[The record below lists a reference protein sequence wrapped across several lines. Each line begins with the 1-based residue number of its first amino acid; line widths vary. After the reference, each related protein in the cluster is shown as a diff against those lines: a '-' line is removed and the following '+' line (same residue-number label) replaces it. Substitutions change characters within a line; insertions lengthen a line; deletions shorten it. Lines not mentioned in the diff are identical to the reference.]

1 MPQTMTDVADLLG
14 PHGPFAAS
22 VPGFRPREAQRRM
35 ARAVADAI
43 ADRRMLLCEAGT
55 GIGKTFAYLVPALL
69 SGRRVIV
76 STGTRHLQDQ
86 VQQHDLPAVRAALG
100 APASVAVLKGRANY
114 LCLHRYEAL
123 DREWRMPSRAAAL
136 ELAAVKRWLPATASG
151 DLAEVES
158 LGEDSPLLPRLTST
172 SENCLGTKC
181 ERYQDCFVV
190 KARRRAQES
199 DIVVINHHLLLADL
213 VLKEHGFGE
222 LLPSADAVIVDEA
235 HQLPD
240 LAAQFFG
247 ASFAS
252 RQVLA
257 LADDALAALGP
268 DATEAAVAK
277 RVGALEPAVR
287 ELRLAL
293 GVEARRAAWDQVAAR
308 PELHEALAAL
318 QAALRE
324 VAALFAARAADG
336 REHEALQARADDLA
350 GQLQPFLG
358 GALAGDDEPEPMVL
372 WFETFTRSFVL
383 NATPL
388 DAAER
393 FRRHLAARPQAWIF
407 TSATLAVGADF
418 GHFARRLG
426 VGAASGREGD
436 DPDAAPRDDGIPE
449 EVERL
454 ALASPYDYQRNAL
467 LYLPRGLPEPDAAG
481 YTEAVVRAALPLL
494 EASRGRAF
502 MLFTSHRALQAAAA
516 ALRGRLEHPLL
527 TQGEM
532 PRARLIERFRAA
544 GDAVLLG
551 TASFW
556 EGVDVKGPAL
566 SLVIIDK
573 LPFASPGDPVMA
585 ARIAAARERGGNP
598 FGELQLPQAVLAL
611 KQGVGRLIRDADD
624 TGVMMLCD
632 PRLQSRSYGRT
643 FIRALPPMRATEA
656 AADAIEFLRE
666 HTKLGA
672 AVA

>member
-1 MPQTMTDVADLLG
+1 MPDAMIDVADLLG

-22 VPGFRPREAQRRM
+22 VAGFRPREAQRRM

-43 ADRRMLLCEAGT
+43 ADRRTLLCEAGT

-136 ELAAVKRWLPATASG
+136 ELAAVKRWIPTTQSG
-151 DLAEVES
+151 DLAEVAG
-158 LGEDSPLLPRLTST
+158 LGEDSTLLPRLTST
-172 SENCLGTKC
+172 SDSCLGSKC
-181 ERYQDCFVV
+181 DRYSDCFVV
-190 KARRRAQES
+190 KARRRAQEA
-199 DIVVINHHLLLADL
+199 DLVVINHHLLLADL
-213 VLKEHGFGE
+213 VLKEQGFGE
-222 LLPSADAVIVDEA
+222 LLPTADAIIVDEA

-247 ASFAS
+247 DSFAA
-252 RQVLA
+252 RQVSA
-257 LADDALAALGP
+257 LAEDALAALGAE
-268 DATEAAVAK
+268 ATEAAVAQ
-277 RVGALEPAVR
+277 RIGALEPALR

-293 GVEARRAAWDQVAAR
+293 GAEVRRASWDQVAAR
-308 PELHEALAAL
+308 PELHESLAAL
-318 QAALRE
+318 QTALRG

-336 REHEALQARADDLA
+336 REHETLQARADALA
-350 GQLQPFLG
+350 GELQPFLG
-358 GALAGDDEPEPMVL
+358 GALEGDDEPEPMVL
-372 WFETFTRSFVL
+372 WFETYTRSFAL
-383 NATPL
+383 HATPL

-393 FRRHLAARPQAWIF
+393 FRKHLKARPQAWIF

-418 GHFARRLG
+418 GHFTRRLG
-426 VGAASGREGD
+426 VGAAPPREGD
-436 DPDAAPRDDGIPE
+436 APDDDGGAD

-454 ALASPYDYQRNAL
+454 VLESPYDYRNNAL
-467 LYLPRGLPEPDAAG
+467 LHLPTGLPDPDAPG
-481 YTEAVVRAALPLL
+481 YTEAVVRVAMPLL

-516 ALRGRLEHPLL
+516 ALRGRIDHPLL
-527 TQGEM
+527 VQGEM

-585 ARIAAARERGGNP
+585 ARINAAKALGGNA

-624 TGVMMLCD
+624 TGVMVLCD
-632 PRLQSRSYGRT
+632 PRLRTRAYGRA
-643 FIRALPPMRATEA
+643 FLKALPAMRVTAERDEA
-656 AADAIEFLRE
+656 IAFLRD
-666 HTKLGA
+666 HTGLGA